1 MKIVDRFLEINN
13 NNKWKRKY
21 NRLCIQYEVLA
32 NETIQKLE
40 KENNYLKR
48 IIDYRDDIDKLKEEI
63 MQYRRKYGR
72 LKGGDKDDKDKN
84 KRKA

>member
-1 MKIVDRFLEINN
+1 MLNRILEI

-21 NRLCIQYEVLA
+21 NKLCIQYETLA
-32 NETIQKLE
+32 NEKINKLE
-40 KENNYLKR
+40 KENDYLKR
-48 IIDYRDDIDKLKEEI
+48 IIDYRDEIDELKEEV

-72 LKGGDKDDKDKN
+72 LKGGDKDDKNKN